1 MDVQCDRCKTEY
13 EFDDA
18 LVSGR
23 GTTVRCTNCGH
34 QFKVR
39 QTGGTQSSEDRWT
52 VRTSDGEQ
60 VTFLTLRDLQQAIL
74 ARQIRRADAL
84 LRGTAPPRPLGSITE
99 LDPFFE
105 GRTSSHPPPF
115 DAGSTEGAP
124 TAPMAFPKAIPW
136 PPEASDSAGHGRAAR
151 PVSPAKTTEVY
162 GSLPS
167 TSAPTPTTRQ
177 NANTLPPSFTDA
189 VPAPPAVEPRPSPAP
204 PAIRPPVPAEDVD
217 VSWDPAQRV
226 MAASEAQRLLPPP
239 TQPMRRPV
247 PGFEDESFSIR
258 QGPPSSGDDPYSA
271 PRRRTVGGWIVAFV
285 LLLAVGVV
293 GWALAKPYF
302 VTRDTG
308 AAAQL
313 DPRLVSLLSHGERA
327 MADGRLDIAQG
338 DFDKASVL
346 AERDSRVL
354 IDEARVAAA
363 EADVPWL
370 KLRLLPGE
378 AVDEVRTTK
387 AQLDEIVVRARRFS
401 DDALASAPQDAA
413 AVRAKMDA
421 LRLADDRD
429 AARAYV
435 PRVIGQASQ
444 PETAY
449 ILAALDLGEHV
460 PLWTTIIE
468 RLRLAAGAETYAGRA
483 QAALIYAL
491 AKSGD
496 GAAAKLEL
504 AKLEALARPYPLLP
518 SLHDFVERALSAA
531 AGSAP
536 AAGSVT
542 SPRAEGSSRPPPSRG
557 AAPVSAPGASP
568 AAASAPASDPRTAMQ
583 SAAQALKRADFT
595 GARQIYQS
603 VVDRNPTDSEAIAG
617 LGDVARLQGDPS
629 GALGAYRRAIA
640 VNPSYLPA
648 LLGLAD
654 TEWEGG
660 DRASAAKTYGD
671 IVDRFP
677 EGTYPHYVAQRAGEG
692 ASSGSSAGAGPST
705 ASPQSPGASNE
716 RTE

>member
-39 QTGGTQSSEDRWT
+39 QAGGTASSDDRWT
-52 VRTSDGEQ
+52 IRTSDGEQ

-74 ARQIRRADAL
+74 SRQIRRADAL
-84 LRGTAPPRPLGSITE
+84 LRGAASPRPLGSITE

-105 GRTSSHPPPF
+105 GRMSSHPPPF
-115 DAGSTEGAP
+115 DAAATEGVV
-124 TAPMAFPKAIPW
+124 TAPIAFPKAIPW
-136 PPEASDSAGHGRAAR
+136 PREAADAVALERTARA
-151 PVSPAKTTEVY
+151 VSTAKTTEPY
-162 GSLPS
+162 GSLSLASPAA
-167 TSAPTPTTRQ
+167 APRP
-177 NANTLPPSFTDA
+177 NVDTLRPASTDA
-189 VPAPPAVEPRPSPAP
+189 MPPPPAVEPWPSPTPAAVRPQP
-204 PAIRPPVPAEDVD
+204 PPEDVE

-226 MAASEAQRLLPPP
+226 AAAAEARRLLPPP

-247 PGFEDESFSIR
+247 SGFEDDSFGPR
-258 QGPPSSGDDPYSA
+258 QGPPSSGDDSYPA

-302 VTRDTG
+302 VTRDSG
-308 AAAQL
+308 ATKEL
-313 DPRLVSLLSHGERA
+313 DPRLASLLSHGERA
-327 MADGRLDIAQG
+327 LADGRLDVAQG

-354 IDEARVAAA
+354 LDEARVAAA
-363 EADVPWL
+363 EGDVPWL
-370 KLRLLPGE
+370 KLRLLPAE
-378 AVDEVRTTK
+378 AVDEIRTAK
-387 AQLDEIVVRARRFS
+387 AQLAEIVARARRFS
-401 DDALASAPQDAA
+401 DDALTSAPQDVPS
-413 AVRAKMDA
+413 VRAKMDA

-449 ILAALDLGEHV
+449 VLAALDLGEPV

-468 RLRLAAGAETYAGRA
+468 RLRLAAGAESYAGRA

-496 GAAAKLEL
+496 GVGAKLEL
-504 AKLEALARPYPLLP
+504 AKLDVLARPYPLLP
-518 SLHDFVERALSAA
+518 SLHDFVDKGVLATA
-531 AGSAP
+531 AP
-536 AAGSVT
+536 ASAS
-542 SPRAEGSSRPPPSRG
+542 SPRADPSSKPPATRG
-557 AAPVSAPGASP
+557 AGPALVP
-568 AAASAPASDPRTAMQ
+568 AATAAGAASVPASDPRLALQ
-583 SAAQALKRADFT
+583 SAALALRRADFNA
-595 GARQIYQS
+595 ARQIYQS

-617 LGDVARLQGDPS
+617 LGDVARLQGDS
-629 GALGAYRRAIA
+629 NGALGAYRRAIA

-660 DRASAAKTYGD
+660 DRASAAKTYGE

-677 EGTYPHYVAQRAGEG
+677 EGTYPRYVPQRAGERPSS
-692 ASSGSSAGAGPST
+692 ASSASPGPST
-705 ASPQSPGASNE
+705 ASPSSPGASNE